1 MSISSIDSISPT
13 RSAATTWNDVMAMR
27 DSQADPMQQMASMIQ
42 QYIMELMM
50 NLLAAA
56 KRYQQPDP
64 SQGGAGQPS
73 GGGGPSG
80 PAGVGGPAGNR
91 MQPHGL
97 QDSIKELL
105 AALAPLFQGGGQ
117 QQLQPTN
124 TANSIAPHLGGGA
137 PQSGGGQQPFSA
149 PQHGNGHHYHHAR
162 PQPLVID
169 PSASSPTSSP
179 MWSPTSSAPSSPM
192 SSAPSS
198 PTSSAPSTPPSSPT
212 SSVTPAGKPGEI
224 PPATGT
230 VQVDKTI
237 VVKAGETFD
246 GGGKLYQAGPSLG
259 DGGRSE
265 GQKPV
270 FILENG
276 ATLKNLQIAGA
287 DGAHVYG
294 DATVK
299 NVWWK
304 DVGEDALTKKA
315 AGDVRVIGGGA
326 NDAHDKVFVVAAGG
340 SLSIEG
346 FTANDFGRLVATDHR
361 FLPARNDG
369 TFPLEVNISNT
380 KLTNGD
386 EVFRTDAANTRITFK
401 DVELNNVHYDA
412 RGPRGMEVIGG
423 QKVGWVEGNVI

>member
-1 MSISSIDSISPT
+1 
-13 RSAATTWNDVMAMR
+13 MAMR
-27 DSQADPMQQMASMIQ
+27 ESQADPMQQMASMIQ

-73 GGGGPSG
+73 GGGGLSG

-91 MQPHGL
+91 MQPHGM

-137 PQSGGGQQPFSA
+137 PQSGGAQQPFSA
-149 PQHGNGHHYHHAR
+149 PQQGNGHRYQHAR

-179 MWSPTSSAPSSPM
+179 
-192 SSAPSS
+192 
-198 PTSSAPSTPPSSPT
+198 PSTPPSSPT

-287 DGAHVYG
+287 DGVHAYG

-346 FTANDFGRLVATDHR
+346 FNAQNFGRLVATDHR
-361 FLPARNDG
+361 FVPPRNDG

-386 EVFRTDAANTRITFK
+386 EVFRTDAANARITFK
-401 DVELNNVHYDA
+401 DVELNDVNYDA

>member
-1 MSISSIDSISPT
+1 LSISSIDSISPT

-27 DSQADPMQQMASMIQ
+27 ESQADPMQQVASMIQ

-56 KRYQQPDP
+56 MRNQQPDP

-73 GGGGPSG
+73 GSGGLSG
-80 PAGVGGPAGNR
+80 PAGVGGPAGNP
-91 MQPHGL
+91 MQSLGM
-97 QDSIKELL
+97 QDIIKELL
-105 AALAPLFQGGGQ
+105 AALAPLFGGQ
-117 QQLQPTN
+117 QQMQPTN
-124 TANSIAPHLGGGA
+124 AANSIAPHLGGGA
-137 PQSGGGQQPFSA
+137 PQYGGGQQPFSA
-149 PQHGNGHHYHHAR
+149 PQYGNNNGYPHER
-162 PQPLVID
+162 SQPLD
-169 PSASSPTSSP
+169 PFASTPTSP
-179 MWSPTSSAPSSPM
+179 MWSPTSSAPP
-192 SSAPSS
+192 S
-198 PTSSAPSTPPSSPT
+198 PTWSPPSPAPSTPPSSPPSSPT
-212 SSVTPAGKPGEI
+212 SSVTSTGKPGEI

-246 GGGKLYQAGPSLG
+246 GGGKLYQAGPALG

-270 FILENG
+270 FILEDG

-287 DGAHVYG
+287 DGVHAYG
-294 DATVK
+294 DATVQ

-346 FTANDFGRLVATDHR
+346 FNAQNFGRLVATDHR
-361 FLPARNDG
+361 FVPPRNDG
-369 TFPLEVNISNT
+369 TFPLEVSISNS

-386 EVFRTDAANTRITFK
+386 EVFRTDAANARITFK
-401 DVELNNVHYDA
+401 DVDLNNVNYDA

>member
-1 MSISSIDSISPT
+1 LSISSIDSISPT

-27 DSQADPMQQMASMIQ
+27 ESQADPMQQVASMIQ

-56 KRYQQPDP
+56 MRNQQPDP

-73 GGGGPSG
+73 GSGG
-80 PAGVGGPAGNR
+80 PAGVGGPAGNP
-91 MQPHGL
+91 MQPLGM
-97 QDSIKELL
+97 QDIIKELL
-105 AALAPLFQGGGQ
+105 AALAPLFGGQ
-117 QQLQPTN
+117 QQMQPTN
-124 TANSIAPHLGGGA
+124 AANSIAPHLGGGA
-137 PQSGGGQQPFSA
+137 PQYGGGQQPFSA
-149 PQHGNGHHYHHAR
+149 PQYGNNNGYPHER
-162 PQPLVID
+162 SQPLD
-169 PSASSPTSSP
+169 PFASTPTSP
-179 MWSPTSSAPSSPM
+179 MWSPTSSAPP
-192 SSAPSS
+192 S
-198 PTSSAPSTPPSSPT
+198 PTWSPPSPAPSTPPSSLPSSPT
-212 SSVTPAGKPGEI
+212 SSVTSTGKPGEI

-246 GGGKLYQAGPSLG
+246 GGGKLYQAGPALG

-270 FILENG
+270 FILEDG

-287 DGAHVYG
+287 DGVHAYG
-294 DATVK
+294 DATVQ

-346 FTANDFGRLVATDHR
+346 FNAQNFGRLVATDHR
-361 FLPARNDG
+361 FVPPRNDG
-369 TFPLEVNISNT
+369 TFPLEVSISNS

-386 EVFRTDAANTRITFK
+386 EVFRTDAANARITFK
-401 DVELNNVHYDA
+401 DVDLNNVNYDA